1 MTTSVYSSIFTMT
14 KNMVDFGLDMDFI
27 INLTNEAFLKYN
39 ISDNLKKDIINYLIE
54 ELQAPI
60 QK

>member
-1 MTTSVYSSIFTMT
+1 MTTSVYSSIFTLT

-39 ISDNLKKDIINYLIE
+39 ISDNLKKDIINLFNFNF
-54 ELQAPI
+54 
-60 QK
+60 